1 VKPTGI
7 GPHSLVGFTH
17 PTGFSDLAA
26 KDFPMSART
35 RCKTRRS
42 FLADTGMGFTGLA
55 LGAMLAR
62 DGIVRGET
70 VADSAV
76 LPEAKARAVIWIFL
90 CGGVSHVESFD
101 PKPELNRYA
110 GKSIDTT
117 PYKDV
122 LNPARLKDVV
132 APNPQHGGRKIL
144 MGLNTG
150 FRKYGDCGL
159 AVGDW
164 WRHVGSCAD
173 DIAVVRSLWTSDNDH
188 GAQLQF
194 HTGRHVREGAHPT
207 IGSWVSYGLGT
218 LNEDLPEYVVLGEPT
233 GDCCGGSWTHGAAYL
248 GPEFAGV
255 KLNPDGQEP
264 LPFVRPGSGMSAEDQ
279 VAEFGLLGRLNRLA
293 GIDYPD
299 DPALR
304 ARIKA
309 YELAYGMQTAVPE
322 TLKLGEEDAS
332 TQALY
337 GLDQGATR
345 PFGRLCLAARRLV
358 ERGVRFVQLFHG
370 GGGGGA
376 WDAHAGIRA
385 NHGQLSTQ
393 VDLPIAGLLSD
404 LKRRGM
410 LDETIVVW
418 GTEFGRSPGAQADG
432 RDHHP
437 QGFCAWL
444 AGGGI
449 KGGVIHGATDEIGF
463 HAVEDRHY
471 VTDIHATVLHQLG
484 LDPRKLEVPGRKR
497 LEIDYGQPIRAIIT

>member
-1 VKPTGI
+1 
-7 GPHSLVGFTH
+7 
-17 PTGFSDLAA
+17 
-26 KDFPMSART
+26 MSGCGRT
-35 RCKTRRS
+35 RRA

-62 DGIVRGET
+62 DGVVRAGE
-70 VADSAV
+70 S
-76 LPEAKARAVIWIFL
+76 EAPPAARAKSVIWIFL

-101 PKPELNRYA
+101 PKPALNRYA
-110 GKSIDTT
+110 GQSIEAT

-122 LNPARLKDVV
+122 LNPARLKDLVS
-132 APNPQHGGRKIL
+132 ANPMHGGRKIL

-150 FRKYGDCGL
+150 FRRYGQCGL
-159 AVGDW
+159 EVGDW

-173 DIAVVRSLWTSDNDH
+173 DIAVVRSLWTTDNDH

-207 IGSWVSYGLGT
+207 IGSWISYGLGT

-248 GPEFAGV
+248 GPEYAGV
-255 KLNPDGQEP
+255 RLNPDAKEP
-264 LPFVRPGSGMSAEDQ
+264 LPFVAPAPGMSAEEQ
-279 VAEFGLLGRLNRLA
+279 AAEFSLLGRLNRLA

-309 YELAYGMQTAVPE
+309 YELAFGMQAAVPE
-322 TLKLGEEDAS
+322 TLKLEEETPA

-337 GLDQGATR
+337 GLDRDATR

-376 WDAHAGIRA
+376 WDAHAGILA
-385 NHGQLSTQ
+385 NHTQLSEQ
-393 VDLPIAGLLSD
+393 VDLPIAGLLRD

-437 QGFCAWL
+437 QGFCTWL

-449 KGGVIHGATDEIGF
+449 KGGVVHGATDELGF
-463 HAVEDRHY
+463 HAIEDRHY

-484 LDPRKLEVPGRKR
+484 LDPRKLQVPGRKR
-497 LEIDYGQPIRAIIT
+497 LEIDYGRPIHEIIA

>member
-1 VKPTGI
+1 MT
-7 GPHSLVGFTH
+7 SR
-17 PTGFSDLAA
+17 S
-26 KDFPMSART
+26 
-35 RCKTRRS
+35 RCQTRRA

-55 LGAMLAR
+55 MGAMLAR
-62 DGIVRGET
+62 EAGAAAPPT
-70 VADSAV
+70 VK
-76 LPEAKARAVIWIFL
+76 AKSVIWIFL

-101 PKPELNRYA
+101 PKPALDRYA
-110 GKSIDTT
+110 GQSIEAT

-122 LNPARLKDVV
+122 LNPSRLKDLVS
-132 APNPQHGGRKIL
+132 ANPQHGGRKIL

-150 FRKYGDCGL
+150 FRKYGESGL
-159 AVGDW
+159 EVGDW

-173 DIAVVRSLWTSDNDH
+173 DIAVVRSLWTTDNDH

-248 GPEFAGV
+248 GPEYAGV
-255 KLNPDGQEP
+255 RLNPDAKQP
-264 LPFVRPGSGMSAEDQ
+264 LPFVEPAPGMSAEDQ

-309 YELAYGMQTAVPE
+309 YELAFGMQTAVPE
-322 TLKLGEEDAS
+322 TLKLAEESAS

-337 GLDQGATR
+337 GLDQDATR

-358 ERGVRFVQLFHG
+358 ERGVRYVQLFHG

-385 NHGQLSTQ
+385 NHGQLSAQ
-393 VDLPIAGLLSD
+393 VDLPIAGLLRD

-449 KGGVIHGATDEIGF
+449 KGGVVHGATDELGF

-497 LEIDYGQPIRAIIT
+497 LEIDHGQPIREIIA

>member
-1 VKPTGI
+1 MGQ
-7 GPHSLVGFTH
+7 
-17 PTGFSDLAA
+17 
-26 KDFPMSART
+26 
-35 RCKTRRS
+35 CKGTRRA

-62 DGIVRGET
+62 EAG
-70 VADSAV
+70 AAV
-76 LPEAKARAVIWIFL
+76 QPAPKAKAVIWIFL

-101 PKPELNRYA
+101 PKPALDRYA
-110 GKSIDTT
+110 GKSIEST
-117 PYKDV
+117 PYKHV
-122 LNPARLKDVV
+122 LDPARLKDLVS
-132 APNPQHGGRKIL
+132 ANPVHGGRKIL

-150 FRKYGDCGL
+150 VRKHGESGL
-159 AVGDW
+159 EVGDW

-173 DIAVVRSLWTSDNDH
+173 DLAVVRSLWTTDNDH

-248 GPEFAGV
+248 GPEYAGV
-255 KLNPDGQEP
+255 RLDPDARQP
-264 LPFVRPGSGMSAEDQ
+264 LPFVEPAPGMTAQDQ

-309 YELAYGMQTAVPE
+309 YELAFGMQTAVPE
-322 TLKLGEEDAS
+322 TLRLGEEHPS

-337 GLDQGATR
+337 GLDQDATR
-345 PFGRLCLAARRLV
+345 PFGRLCLSARRLV

-370 GGGGGA
+370 GGGGGS

-385 NHGQLSTQ
+385 NHGQLSEQ
-393 VDLPIAGLLSD
+393 VDLPIAGLLQD

-449 KGGVIHGATDEIGF
+449 KGGVVHGATDEIGF
-463 HAVEDRHY
+463 HAIEDRHY

-497 LEIDYGQPIRAIIT
+497 LEIDYGQPIRAIIA

>member
-1 VKPTGI
+1 MSTR
-7 GPHSLVGFTH
+7 SL
-17 PTGFSDLAA
+17 
-26 KDFPMSART
+26 
-35 RCKTRRS
+35 CKTRRS

-55 LGAMLAR
+55 LGAMLSR
-62 DGIVRGET
+62 DGIARAAT
-70 VADSAV
+70 PDSELAAPPV
-76 LPEAKARAVIWIFL
+76 AKAKAVIWIFL

-122 LNPARLKDVV
+122 LNPSRLKNLVS
-132 APNPQHGGRKIL
+132 ANPQHGGRKIL

-150 FRKYGDCGL
+150 FRKYGDCGM

-164 WRHVGSCAD
+164 WRNIGSCAD
-173 DIAVVRSLWTSDNDH
+173 DLAVVRSLWTTDNDH

-248 GPEFAGV
+248 GPEYAGV
-255 KLNPDGQEP
+255 RLNPDAKEP
-264 LPFVRPGSGMSAEDQ
+264 LPFVVPGSGMSDADQ
-279 VAEFGLLGRLNRLA
+279 VDEFGLLGRLNRLA

-299 DPALR
+299 DPSLR

-309 YELAYGMQTAVPE
+309 YELAFGMQTAVPE
-322 TLKLGEEDAS
+322 TLKLEDEGAS
-332 TQALY
+332 TQSLY
-337 GLDQGATR
+337 GLDRNVTR

-358 ERGVRFVQLFHG
+358 ERGVRYVQIFHG
-370 GGGGGA
+370 GGGGGS

-385 NHGQLSTQ
+385 NHGQLSEQ
-393 VDLPIAGLLSD
+393 VDLPIAGLLRD

-449 KGGVIHGATDEIGF
+449 NGGVVHGATDELGF

-497 LEIDYGQPIRAIIT
+497 LEIDYGQPIREIIA